1 MKTIKNCNLAEY
13 TSFKA
18 GGSCKRLVIPDS
30 ELELSELLSEISRDG
45 EKHILLGNGSNTLFA
60 DGIYEG
66 TVIKLG
72 EDFNKISASR
82 SILKAGSAALLSKV
96 AREAMNLGLGGLE
109 AISGIPGSIGG
120 ALFMNAGAYGGE
132 MSHVVKKAYVMSCDG
147 GEPYWVSKDE
157 MKLGYRTSRF
167 KFSQEIIL
175 AVEFQL
181 EEKPKLDIKS
191 LMDDYTERRNS
202 KQPLNL
208 PSCGSFFKRPE
219 GYFAGA
225 LIQDSGLAGYSIGG
239 AQVSEKHC
247 GFLVNK
253 GGATATDVIELK
265 NFVQKT
271 VKEKFG
277 VDLEPEVRIII

>member
-1 MKTIKNCNLAEY
+1 MKTIKNCNLSEY

-18 GGSCKRLVIPDS
+18 GGSCKRLVIPES
-30 ELELSELLSEISRDG
+30 ELELSELLSEVSRAG
-45 EKHILLGNGSNTLFA
+45 ENHILLGNGSNTLFA
-60 DGIYEG
+60 DGIYDG
-66 TVIKLG
+66 TVIKLVEG
-72 EDFNKISASR
+72 FNKISASGCV
-82 SILKAGSAALLSKV
+82 LKAGSATLLSKV

-132 MSHVVKKAYVMSCDG
+132 MSHVVKRAYVMKFDG
-147 GEPYWVSKDE
+147 GKPYWISKDE
-157 MKLGYRTSRF
+157 MELGYRTSRF
-167 KFSQEIIL
+167 KHSQEIIL

-181 EEKPKLDIKS
+181 EEKPKLDIKA
-191 LMDDYTERRNS
+191 LMDEYTERRNS

-219 GYFAGA
+219 GYFAGS

>member
-1 MKTIKNCNLAEY
+1 MKIIKNCNMAEY

-18 GGSCKRLVIPDS
+18 GGTCECLLIVDS
-30 ELELSELLSEISRDG
+30 ESELSDALSELSRDG
-45 EKHILLGNGSNTLFA
+45 KKHILLGNGSNTLFS
-60 DGIYEG
+60 DGVYNG

-72 EDFNKISASR
+72 EGFNKISASGN
-82 SILKAGSAALLSKV
+82 ILTVGAATLLSKV

-109 AISGIPGSIGG
+109 AISGIPGSVGG

-132 MSHVVKKAYVMSCDG
+132 MSHVVKNAYVMNCNG
-147 GEPYWVSKDE
+147 GPPYRISKDE
-157 MKLGYRTSRF
+157 MELGYRTSRF
-167 KFSQEIIL
+167 KNSNEIIL

-181 EEKPKLDIKS
+181 EKKSTSDIKT
-191 LMDDYTERRNS
+191 LMDEYTERRNS

-219 GYFAGA
+219 GHFAGS
-225 LIQDSGLAGYSIGG
+225 LIQNSGLAGYSIGG

-253 GGATATDVIELK
+253 GGATATDVLALK
-265 NFVQKT
+265 DFVQKT

-277 VDLEPEVRIII
+277 VELEPEVRIIN

>member
-18 GGSCKRLVIPDS
+18 GGSCERLLIVES
-30 ELELSELLSEISRDG
+30 EQELSDVLSEISGDG
-45 EKHILLGNGSNTLFA
+45 SKYILLGNGSNTLFA
-60 DGIYEG
+60 DGVYAG

-72 EDFNKISASR
+72 EGFDKISASGNV
-82 SILKAGSAALLSKV
+82 LKAGAAALLSKV

-109 AISGIPGSIGG
+109 SISGIPGSIGG

-132 MSHVVKKAYVMSCDG
+132 MSHVVKRAYVMKCG
-147 GEPYWVSKDE
+147 GGQPYWVSKDD
-157 MKLGYRTSRF
+157 MDLGYRTSRF
-167 KFSQEIIL
+167 KNSQEIIL

-181 EEKPKLDIKS
+181 EEKSKLDIKS
-191 LMDDYTERRNS
+191 LMDEYTERRNS

-253 GGATATDVIELK
+253 GGATATDVVELK

>member
-1 MKTIKNCNLAEY
+1 
-13 TSFKA
+13 
-18 GGSCKRLVIPDS
+18 
-30 ELELSELLSEISRDG
+30 
-45 EKHILLGNGSNTLFA
+45 
-60 DGIYEG
+60 
-66 TVIKLG
+66 
-72 EDFNKISASR
+72 
-82 SILKAGSAALLSKV
+82 
-96 AREAMNLGLGGLE
+96 MNLGLSGLE
-109 AISGIPGSIGG
+109 QISGIPGSIGG

-132 MSHVVKKAYVMSCDG
+132 MSHVVKRAYVMKCDG
-147 GEPYWVSKDE
+147 GKPYWLSKDE
-157 MKLGYRTSRF
+157 MELGYRTSRF
-167 KFSQEIIL
+167 KHSQEIIL

-181 EEKPKLDIKS
+181 EEKSKLDIKS
-191 LMDDYTERRNS
+191 LMDEYTERRNS

-219 GYFAGA
+219 GYFAGS
-225 LIQDSGLAGYSIGG
+225 LIQDCGLAGYSIGG

-265 NFVQKT
+265 NLVQKT

>member
-18 GGSCKRLVIPDS
+18 GGSCERLLIVES
-30 ELELSELLSEISRDG
+30 EQELSDVLSEISGDG
-45 EKHILLGNGSNTLFA
+45 SKYILLGNGSNTLFA
-60 DGIYEG
+60 DGVYAG

-72 EDFNKISASR
+72 EGFDKISASGNA
-82 SILKAGSAALLSKV
+82 LKAGAAALLSKV

-109 AISGIPGSIGG
+109 SISGIPGSIGG

-132 MSHVVKKAYVMSCDG
+132 MSHVVKRAYVMKCG
-147 GEPYWVSKDE
+147 GGQPYWVSKDD
-157 MKLGYRTSRF
+157 MDLGYRTSRF
-167 KFSQEIIL
+167 KNSQEIIL

-181 EEKPKLDIKS
+181 EEKSRLDIKS
-191 LMDDYTERRNS
+191 LMDEYTERRNS